1 MIPTV
6 GLRLKFQSA
15 FADLLPT
22 CVTTQNPRPATS
34 DNVKRENESKATEKA
49 MITEN
54 LVLGTV
60 NLSEDVVKEHSKI
73 FGYQR
78 ETAVLTEWQK
88 AVNNCAFD
96 LAKQNPSLMYERGK
110 LKDIAE
116 EKARETYVFKK
127 NSGSRSC
134 KVQRESTPK
143 RMKFNRDERREK
155 IAELSTEIELL
166 KRQITTKQKAISQAS
181 CMKDYQL
188 CDKAHGEMR
197 ELFHEKGKLEKQ
209 LKEFQK
215 KDTKSNWY
223 YKLKGKTECSSKSH
237 PTVPLPPKN
246 AVGSVDIRNLFK
258 PKKAQVS
265 ATSTAASTSTSSA
278 GNNSDSRQT
287 TATIIDLRVTD
298 NTPAAIASSTASIT
312 EESRKLSDP
321 CSTQLIEQAQRPQD
335 ESMAQIVEDRR
346 QSESSAATAATVDIP
361 VEITREHS
369 KLESQRGVPDGPGN
383 EESFLA

>member
-1 MIPTV
+1 MIPIV

-15 FADLLPT
+15 FNELLPA
-22 CVTTQNPRPATS
+22 CVTTQNAHPATS
-34 DNVKRENESKATEKA
+34 DNVKRAKEAKATEKG
-49 MITEN
+49 MVTEN

-73 FGYQR
+73 FGHQR
-78 ETAVLTEWQK
+78 ETVVLTEWQK

-96 LAKQNPSLMYERGK
+96 LAKQNPSLLYERGK
-110 LKDIAE
+110 LKDVAE

-127 NSGSRSC
+127 KSGSRSS
-134 KVQRESTPK
+134 KALGESTPK
-143 RMKFNRDERREK
+143 RMKYNQDERREK

-166 KRQITTKQKAISQAS
+166 KQQITTKQKAISQGS

-223 YKLKGKTECSSKSH
+223 YKLKGKTECSSKSR

-246 AVGSVDIRNLFK
+246 AVGSVDIRRLFK
-258 PKKAQVS
+258 PKIAQAS
-265 ATSTAASTSTSSA
+265 ATSTVVSTSTSSV
-278 GNNSDSRQT
+278 GNNPDSRQT
-287 TATIIDLRVTD
+287 TATVVDLRVTD
-298 NTPAAIASSTASIT
+298 NTPAATASSTAT
-312 EESRKLSDP
+312 VTKESRQIPDP
-321 CSTQLIEQAQRPQD
+321 RSTQLIEQAQRPQD
-335 ESMAQIVEDRR
+335 ESMPQIVEDRR
-346 QSESSAATAATVDIP
+346 QGESSAAAAAAVDIP

-369 KLESQRGVPDGPGN
+369 KLESQGGVPNGPEN
-383 EESFLA
+383 EEPFLA

>member
-22 CVTTQNPRPATS
+22 CVTTQNPHPATS
-34 DNVKRENESKATEKA
+34 DNVKRANESKATEKA

-134 KVQRESTPK
+134 KVQGESTPK
-143 RMKFNRDERREK
+143 RMKFNQDERREK

-166 KRQITTKQKAISQAS
+166 KRQIISQAS

-188 CDKAHGEMR
+188 CDKAQGEMR

-369 KLESQRGVPDGPGN
+369 KLESQRGVPDGPGS